1 MDFLLHRDFYR
12 KYILYF
18 LSVSLYR
25 TSFIAGKESAQLV
38 KNLPAMQEIL
48 VVFLG
53 WEELLEKA

>member
-25 TSFIAGKESAQLV
+25 TSFIAGKESTQLV